1 MRKRLLILPLSALV
15 ILGLVIFRLQREAG
29 RPPPSLA
36 HPPAERRLAPRFQLY
51 DQQNQIVKF
60 ERYLGRTRLVVVFF
74 DGRRGADADPY
85 LPSLRDAYERV
96 KAAGVEVIAIS
107 RAKPVENRQAEERA
121 GAKFPFPVLTD
132 IGDQSPAP
140 LVHQMWGLYD
150 AERDS
155 TYTGVFLVDR
165 AGMVPWTKGRPQ
177 PVEGA
182 QRVVETLCRGE
193 SPESLQ

>member
-15 ILGLVIFRLQREAG
+15 ILGLVVYRAEREAG
-29 RPPPSLA
+29 RPPPALA
-36 HPPAERRLAPRFQLY
+36 QPPAERRLAPRFQLY
-51 DQQNQIVKF
+51 DQQNQVVKF

-74 DGRRGADADPY
+74 DGLQGADADPY
-85 LPSLRDAYERV
+85 LAALRDSYDDMESL
-96 KAAGVEVIAIS
+96 GVQVIGIS

-140 LVHQMWGLYD
+140 LVHQKWGLYD
-150 AERDS
+150 AVRD
-155 TYTGVFLVDR
+155 TTRTGVFLVDR
-165 AGMVPWTKGRPQ
+165 TGMVPWRGGYPL
-177 PVEGA
+177 PVEDA

-193 SPESLQ
+193 WPASLQ